1 MSQEVNMKE
10 LISRINELTA
20 KAKASSLSQ
29 EELAEREK
37 LRTIYRQKILG
48 QVSGQLSNMSIRNL
62 DGTITKVKPKDNTN

>member
-1 MSQEVNMKE
+1 MLQEVNMKE
-10 LISRINELTA
+10 LISRINELAA

-37 LRTIYRQKILG
+37 LRTIYRQMILG

>member
-10 LISRINELTA
+10 LISRINELAA

>member
-10 LISRINELTA
+10 LISRINELAA

-37 LRTIYRQKILG
+37 LRTIYRQMILG
-48 QVSGQLSNMSIRNL
+48 QVSGQLNNMSIRNL

>member
-10 LISRINELTA
+10 LISRINELAA
-20 KAKASSLSQ
+20 KAKAASLSQ

-37 LRTIYRQKILG
+37 LRTIYRQMILG